1 MMEITEEIR
10 AWIKRNAG
18 TTKLDTLNVDSD
30 EGDYQRARNEA
41 ENNAIPELGRYGI
54 YLTEEDIRHPV

>member
-41 ENNAIPELGRYGI
+41 ENNAIPELSRYGI

>member
-10 AWIKRNAG
+10 AWIERNAG

>member
-1 MMEITEEIR
+1 MMEITDEIR

-54 YLTEEDIRHPV
+54 YLAEEDIRHPV